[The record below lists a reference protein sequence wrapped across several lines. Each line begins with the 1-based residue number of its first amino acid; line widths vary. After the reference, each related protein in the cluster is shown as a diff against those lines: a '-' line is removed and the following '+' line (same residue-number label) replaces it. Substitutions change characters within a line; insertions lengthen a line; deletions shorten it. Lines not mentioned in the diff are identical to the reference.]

1 MKDQLDSV
9 ISTGSMKDVYL
20 AISKS
25 ISLES
30 FSKVPGLKP
39 IIVPKSIARDFT
51 FGTFTIVSAC
61 HQSLFWVI
69 TDKISQNRMA
79 TAPDPIPAQ
88 HWYSCFTM

>member
-30 FSKVPGLKP
+30 FPKVPGLKP
-39 IIVPKSIARDFT
+39 IIVPKSITRDFA
-51 FGTFTIVSAC
+51 FGTFTIVSAY
-61 HQSLFWVI
+61 HQSLFRVI
-69 TDKISQNRMA
+69 TDEISQNRMA
-79 TAPDPIPAQ
+79 TVPDPIPAQ
-88 HWYSCFTM
+88 HWYSYFAM